1 MEHARKMVLVP
12 QDSIGKLFGASETVN
27 FQNYNKKY
35 DSKNSKNIV
44 TTQTPG
50 SHLTRL
56 DSEMSEIL
64 NSDEFDEHTKWT
76 KYQQTLDY
84 FSWFLQDI
92 GMPLEFIGNTSL
104 YKEAQ
109 KFNKRQANKSVSSPH
124 TSFMDLRIDTPIHNS
139 TLKPGNFTNNTSLES
154 ITDGDSTVINRNDVS
169 DEDGS
174 FLMTRRSTRQN
185 TKKNIQIK
193 KVKADG

>member
-1 MEHARKMVLVP
+1 MQYLKNPGISSRITWNNKGVVSIDNRVLDGSNIIDLINDVVRSRKGVKAIGR
-12 QDSIGKLFGASETVN
+12 DS
-27 FQNYNKKY
+27 
-35 DSKNSKNIV
+35 
-44 TTQTPG
+44 
-50 SHLTRL
+50 
-56 DSEMSEIL
+56 
-64 NSDEFDEHTKWT
+64 
-76 KYQQTLDY
+76 

-109 KFNKRQANKSVSSPH
+109 KFNNRQANKSVSSPH

-139 TLKPGNFTNNTSLES
+139 TPKPGNITSNTSVES
-154 ITDGDSTVINRNDVS
+154 ITDDDSTVINRNDVS

-174 FLMTRRSTRQN
+174 CLMTRRSTRQN